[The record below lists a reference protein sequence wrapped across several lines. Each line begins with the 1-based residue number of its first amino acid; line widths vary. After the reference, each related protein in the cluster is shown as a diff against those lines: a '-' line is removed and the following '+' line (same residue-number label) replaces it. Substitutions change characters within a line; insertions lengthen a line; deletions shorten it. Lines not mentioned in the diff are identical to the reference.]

1 MEENKS
7 KQGYEEQN
15 GEKSNQGSEEQKRF
29 LRGVESISK
38 ALSLDGSSSKDSSST
53 PRTRSKSIRKAP
65 LPDPKSSPEAGK
77 NDNLRKEKKSIWDSL
92 KALSL
97 SRNRKFECRFSLQ
110 VHLIEGLPPSFND
123 ASICV
128 YWKRKRD
135 VMVTHPAKVIL
146 GAAEFEQMLTYTC
159 TISGSKSRPQNSAK
173 YEPKH
178 SSLYAS
184 MVGAAEL
191 DLGKHRVDLTRFLPL
206 TLEELSEEKSSGK
219 WSTSFR
225 LSGAA
230 KGAVMNVSFGYVVV
244 GSHGTIGNQDSPN
257 ELGLGQND
265 SPSAM
270 QLDKAHGLTKTDLLR
285 TGSLPIF
292 SPDYSS
298 QNAEEVMDLH
308 EVMPLPKSA
317 SSGDIFHQSPD
328 IEEICSPYRPKDYE
342 ENINKP
348 DSPDIENE
356 NPKNH
361 QDIEEKTS
369 PHACSKPEYPVF
381 QVNVETVK
389 PEDFPSTN
397 SRDEKH
403 EGCESNGYSVVD
415 KAIEFFSSY
424 ERVNLEQSSMKAVVK
439 KHTFNSTNTLDSV
452 AEQVS
457 SQDTVKHD
465 TQEKAL
471 VCEFYHQDDLCTQ
484 KLPLQE
490 ADSALDSVKDLEVV
504 AQVSGQEENP
514 EEWEGDGFS
523 AVDKGIECSSDEHV
537 KLEVCTAKALV
548 DDLKFDSTSILET
561 AVKHDSEDEVND
573 GAEEKAIVHEFSHKE
588 LLLQEIES
596 ALISVKDSP
605 MIMEAKTEYKKR
617 NTYSLDDVTGSFLSM
632 LGIDDSPMKLS
643 PKSGLESPR
652 ERLVTQFEMDSKSEG
667 FSSFDVD
674 KGSNNE
680 IDDAHKTSIGSEP
693 LNFSNC
699 IKSSSFSE
707 DLHAAHLVQLQHM
720 SKEKTKT
727 LEEMETEALTCE
739 LGLNEKAF
747 QHSPPKNNASYESP
761 IHALPEEP
769 LRLPPLAEGLGH
781 CLQTSNGGF
790 LRSMSPSLFKNSRSS
805 GRLVM
810 QISHPVVV
818 PAEMGSG
825 MMEIVQCLAL
835 MGIEKLSML
844 AKKLMPLEDI
854 TGKTIQQ
861 IAWEAMTIKGKE
873 RQCHLQHNLVTQE
886 DTTCVLRGLKGT
898 SSGSVGNQTGSEFV
912 AFEALAPLAMDKIEA
927 LAMEGLRIQ
936 SGMEETDAPSNITAQ
951 SFGDISALHAKG
963 NNSNESDEAV
973 ALGLIE
979 TKDSS
984 VVDGIMSL
992 SLSLDEWMRLDSGEI
1007 DDIDNINEHTSK
1019 ILAAHHVN
1027 SLDLI
1032 HRISNIKRKRGNEPE
1047 RKHGLLGNNFTVAL
1061 MVQLRDPLR
1070 YFESVG
1076 TPMLA
1081 LIQVK
1086 REFFPPKPRNLSE
1099 VGNTDE
1105 EEDDDCKTIGK
1116 VETEKPSEGEGIPQF
1131 RITEVHVAGLKTE
1144 PAYKKKDWRSWG
1156 TSRHQKSGSRWLL
1169 ANGMGKCEKNP
1180 FLKSKPVS
1188 TCNAPLTSKVQPT
1201 DILWSISYRMYGT
1214 GDKRVDLTALNSPIR
1229 NPNIIIRNE
1238 TRRPR

>member
-7 KQGYEEQN
+7 KE
-15 GEKSNQGSEEQKRF
+15 GSEEQSRF

-38 ALSLDGSSSKDSSST
+38 ALSRSSSKNSSSR
-53 PRTRSKSIRKAP
+53 PRFRSKSTRKAP

-92 KALSL
+92 KASL
-97 SRNRKFECRFSLQ
+97 SRNRKFECQFSLQ
-110 VHLIEGLPPSFND
+110 IHLIEGLPSSFND

-128 YWKRKRD
+128 YWKRKHD
-135 VMVTHPAKVIL
+135 VMVTHPAKVIQ
-146 GAAEFEQMLTYTC
+146 GVAEFEQVLTSTC
-159 TISGSKSRPQNSAK
+159 TISGKSRPQNSAK

-206 TLEELSEEKSSGK
+206 TLEELLEEKSSGK

-244 GSHGTIGNQDSPN
+244 GSMGSMGNQDSPN
-257 ELGLGQND
+257 ELGLGQKI
-265 SPSAM
+265 SPSSWK
-270 QLDKAHGLTKTDLLR
+270 LDKEQSLNKIDLLR
-285 TGSLPIF
+285 TGSLPSI
-292 SPDYSS
+292 SLEYAS
-298 QNAEEVMDLH
+298 QNVEEITDLH
-308 EVMPLPKSA
+308 EVKPLPKSA
-317 SSGDIFHQSPD
+317 SSGNIFHESLD
-328 IEEICSPYRPKDYE
+328 IEDICCSPYKPEVYE
-342 ENINKP
+342 ENIKVIKP
-348 DSPDIENE
+348 DSPDIEYV

-361 QDIEEKTS
+361 QGNGGKTS
-369 PHACSKPEYPVF
+369 PHACGKPEYLVF
-381 QVNVETVK
+381 QVNVKTVK
-389 PEDFPSTN
+389 PDGFPSPDY
-397 SRDEKH
+397 RKEKL
-403 EGCESNGYSVVD
+403 EGCESNGLSIVD

-424 ERVNLEQSSMKAVVK
+424 EHVKLEQSSMKAVVN
-439 KHTFNSTNTLDSV
+439 KHRLNSNDTPDTDAV
-452 AEQVS
+452 QVS
-457 SQDTVKHD
+457 SQDNVKNN
-465 TQEKAL
+465 TQEKDV
-471 VCEFYHQDDLCTQ
+471 VCEFYHQDDLPAQ

-490 ADSALDSVKDLEVV
+490 VESALNSVKDLEVV
-504 AQVSGQEENP
+504 AQVSGQEDFRER
-514 EEWEGDGFS
+514 EGY
-523 AVDKGIECSSDEHV
+523 GIFV
-537 KLEVCTAKALV
+537 V
-548 DDLKFDSTSILET
+548 DDHTFNSTSILDTT
-561 AVKHDSEDEVND
+561 AKHDSEDEVSD
-573 GAEEKAIVHEFSHKE
+573 GVEEKAIVHEFSHKE
-588 LLLQEIES
+588 DGLCSKEFLLQEIDSSLKSPKDFE
-596 ALISVKDSP
+596 AVTQDSP
-605 MIMEAKTEYKKR
+605 MIMEANTEYKKGKS
-617 NTYSLDDVTGSFLSM
+617 YSLDDVTDSFLSM
-632 LGIDDSPMKLS
+632 LGIEDSPMSLS

-652 ERLVTQFEMDSKSEG
+652 DCLL
-667 FSSFDVD
+667 FDVD
-674 KGSNNE
+674 KGSNNDA
-680 IDDAHKTSIGSEP
+680 DDAHETSIRSEP

-699 IKSSSFSE
+699 IKSASFPE
-707 DLHAAHLVQLQHM
+707 DMHAEHT
-720 SKEKTKT
+720 SKEKSRI
-727 LEEMETEALTCE
+727 LDDMETEALTCE

-747 QHSPPKNNASYESP
+747 QHSPPKEYASFESP

-769 LRLPPLAEGLGH
+769 LLLPPLAEGIGH

-790 LRSMSPSLFKNSRSS
+790 LRSMNPSHFKNSKSG

-818 PAEMGSG
+818 PAKMGSG
-825 MMEIVQCLAL
+825 ITEIVQCLAL

-861 IAWEAMTIKGKE
+861 IAWEAKTKKGKE
-873 RQCHLQHNLVTQE
+873 RQCYLQHNLVTQ

-898 SSGSVGNQTGSEFV
+898 SSSSDDNQTSQEFV
-912 AFEALAPLAMDKIEA
+912 AFEALAPQAMDKIEA
-927 LAMEGLRIQ
+927 LSMEGLRIQ
-936 SGMEETDAPSNITAQ
+936 SGMEETEAPSNINVKY
-951 SFGDISALHAKG
+951 FGDISALHVKG
-963 NNSNESDEAV
+963 NNSSESLDFDGAV

-979 TKDSS
+979 TEDTS

-1019 ILAAHHVN
+1019 LLAAHHVN

-1032 HRISNIKRKRGNEPE
+1032 SRISNSKRKQGKEPE
-1047 RKHGLLGNNFTVAL
+1047 RKHGLLGNDFTIAL
-1061 MVQLRDPLR
+1061 RVQLRDPLR
-1070 YFESVG
+1070 YESVG
-1076 TPMLA
+1076 TSMLA

-1086 REFFPPKPRNLSE
+1086 REFFSPTLRNLSE

-1105 EEDDDCKTIGK
+1105 EEEDDCETIGK
-1116 VETEKPSEGEGIPQF
+1116 VETEKPSKGEGIPQF
-1131 RITEVHVAGLKTE
+1131 RTTEVHVAGLKTE
-1144 PAYKKKDWRSWG
+1144 PPYKKQHSRFCG
-1156 TSRHQKSGSRWLL
+1156 TSKNQKSGSRWLL

-1188 TCNAPLTSKVQPT
+1188 TCNAPLTPKVKHNDT
-1201 DILWSISYRMYGT
+1201 LWSISYRMYGT

-1238 TRRPR
+1238 TIRPR